1 MVCPVCSVCSVCYV
15 CYNCTV
21 CLYVC
26 LRLQNTL
33 LGNESSFR
41 FVASSTALDAAR
53 ESSFHWEDLFFFS
66 FFCFI
71 SSPFVFLI
79 PPFFPFVCLAL
90 CSCAEEKPTLKKKRA
105 ESSHLEMSLFGS
117 VGTTPAATA
126 QNNTSGDISKD
137 VALTMPPE
145 DSISDLRFSP
155 ASEHLAVASWD
166 KKVRIYEINE
176 QGQSE
181 GKALFEHEAP
191 VLNCCWSP
199 VFSPWHIIICMRV
212 ITNWLYFFA
221 CRMVLKSLVLEP
233 IRLPVCSIFLLVLQ
247 LPCRSR
253 LTMLPFDA
261 VT

>member
-71 SSPFVFLI
+71 SSLFVFLI

-90 CSCAEEKPTLKKKRA
+90 CSCAEEKPTLKKK
-105 ESSHLEMSLFGS
+105 E
-117 VGTTPAATA
+117 
-126 QNNTSGDISKD
+126 QNHHISKCRFS
-137 VALTMPPE
+137 VQSARRRQQQPRTIPLGISQKMSPSLCLQRIVSPTFVSPPPVNTLPSRPGTRRSASTRSMSRVRVKERLCLTM
-145 DSISDLRFSP
+145 
-155 ASEHLAVASWD
+155 
-166 KKVRIYEINE
+166 
-176 QGQSE
+176 
-181 GKALFEHEAP
+181 
-191 VLNCCWSP
+191 
-199 VFSPWHIIICMRV
+199 
-212 ITNWLYFFA
+212 
-221 CRMVLKSLVLEP
+221 
-233 IRLPVCSIFLLVLQ
+233 RLPF
-247 LPCRSR
+247 
-253 LTMLPFDA
+253 
-261 VT
+261 

>member
-1 MVCPVCSVCSVCYV
+1 M
-15 CYNCTV
+15 
-21 CLYVC
+21 
-26 LRLQNTL
+26 
-33 LGNESSFR
+33 FR
-41 FVASSTALDAAR
+41 F
-53 ESSFHWEDLFFFS
+53 
-66 FFCFI
+66 FI
-71 SSPFVFLI
+71 VCVSDTPL
-79 PPFFPFVCLAL
+79 FPFVCLSP
-90 CSCAEEKPTLKKKRA
+90 CSCAEEKATLKKRA

-199 VFSPWHIIICMRV
+199 VSSLWQIIICLY
-212 ITNWLYFFA
+212 NSWLTG
-221 CRMVLKSLVLEP
+221 SL
-233 IRLPVCSIFLLVLQ
+233 FL
-247 LPCRSR
+247 RAGWYESR
-253 LTMLPFDA
+253 WSWSR
-261 VT
+261 